1 MLKFT
6 DFFDGKIEE
15 PVEVDPH
22 SGEPLDERVL
32 SVQDR
37 MKLSRRMKRFQHRIQ
52 RKRKIQMRRKAD
64 AGRLQ
69 KRAQE
74 NQVSN
79 LIQGIE
85 NMTGKTFPADFKSKS
100 IEGSSEIDLVRSG
113 LEDTMLETYKVISD
127 VWNKHSEI
135 PDLRT
140 AAMIVAVRRIAQSYG
155 SLGI

>member
-64 AGRLQ
+64 PSRLQ
-69 KRAQE
+69 KRARKGARSDMKKRVSGGKSYRKMTFGMKKMVDQKLE
-74 NQVSN
+74 NKARQSA
-79 LIQGIE
+79 IKRF
-85 NMTGKTFPADFKSKS
+85 TK
-100 IEGSSEIDLVRSG
+100 R
-113 LEDTMLETYKVISD
+113 KVKEKRKLDI
-127 VWNKHSEI
+127 
-135 PDLRT
+135 
-140 AAMIVAVRRIAQSYG
+140 ARRK
-155 SLGI
+155 

>member
-32 SVQDR
+32 NVQDR

-64 AGRLQ
+64 VGRLQ
-69 KRAQE
+69 KRARKGARSDMKKRVSGGKSYRAMSFGMKKMIDQKLE
-74 NQVSN
+74 NKARQSA
-79 LIQGIE
+79 IKRF
-85 NMTGKTFPADFKSKS
+85 TK
-100 IEGSSEIDLVRSG
+100 R
-113 LEDTMLETYKVISD
+113 KVKDKRKLDI
-127 VWNKHSEI
+127 
-135 PDLRT
+135 
-140 AAMIVAVRRIAQSYG
+140 ARRR
-155 SLGI
+155 

>member
-32 SVQDR
+32 GVQDR

-64 AGRLQ
+64 PSRLQ
-69 KRAQE
+69 KRARKGARSDMKKRVSGGKSYRKMTFGMKKMVDQKLE
-74 NQVSN
+74 NKARQSA
-79 LIQGIE
+79 IKRF
-85 NMTGKTFPADFKSKS
+85 TK
-100 IEGSSEIDLVRSG
+100 R
-113 LEDTMLETYKVISD
+113 KVKDKRKLDI
-127 VWNKHSEI
+127 
-135 PDLRT
+135 
-140 AAMIVAVRRIAQSYG
+140 ARRK
-155 SLGI
+155 

>member
-64 AGRLQ
+64 PSRLQ
-69 KRAQE
+69 KRARKGARSDMKKRVSGGKSYRKMTFGMKKMVDQKLE
-74 NQVSN
+74 NKARQSA
-79 LIQGIE
+79 IKRF
-85 NMTGKTFPADFKSKS
+85 TK
-100 IEGSSEIDLVRSG
+100 R
-113 LEDTMLETYKVISD
+113 KVKDKRKLDI
-127 VWNKHSEI
+127 
-135 PDLRT
+135 
-140 AAMIVAVRRIAQSYG
+140 ARRK
-155 SLGI
+155 

>member
-52 RKRKIQMRRKAD
+52 RKRKLHSKRKAD
-64 AGRLQ
+64 LGRLSRRARKGARDDMKKRVSGGKSYRKMSMGMKKMVDQ
-69 KRAQE
+69 KLE
-74 NQVSN
+74 NKAKQSA
-79 LIQGIE
+79 IKRFAKRKI
-85 NMTGKTFPADFKSKS
+85 
-100 IEGSSEIDLVRSG
+100 
-113 LEDTMLETYKVISD
+113 KVKRKLDI
-127 VWNKHSEI
+127 
-135 PDLRT
+135 
-140 AAMIVAVRRIAQSYG
+140 ARRK
-155 SLGI
+155 

>member
-6 DFFDGKIEE
+6 DFYDGKIEQ

-64 AGRLQ
+64 PSRLQ
-69 KRAQE
+69 KRARKGARSDMKKRVSGGKSYKDMSFGMKKMIDQKLE
-74 NQVSN
+74 NKARQSV
-79 LIQGIE
+79 IKRF
-85 NMTGKTFPADFKSKS
+85 TK
-100 IEGSSEIDLVRSG
+100 R
-113 LEDTMLETYKVISD
+113 KVKD
-127 VWNKHSEI
+127 KRKL
-135 PDLRT
+135 D
-140 AAMIVAVRRIAQSYG
+140 IARNR
-155 SLGI
+155 

>member
-64 AGRLQ
+64 PSRLQ
-69 KRAQE
+69 KRARKGARSDMKKRVSGGKSYRKMTFGMKKMVDQKLE
-74 NQVSN
+74 NKARQSA
-79 LIQGIE
+79 IKRF
-85 NMTGKTFPADFKSKS
+85 TK
-100 IEGSSEIDLVRSG
+100 R
-113 LEDTMLETYKVISD
+113 KVKDIRKLD
-127 VWNKHSEI
+127 I
-135 PDLRT
+135 
-140 AAMIVAVRRIAQSYG
+140 ARRK
-155 SLGI
+155 

>member
-6 DFFDGKIEE
+6 DFYDGKIEE

-22 SGEPLDERVL
+22 SGEPIESIDERVL

-69 KRAQE
+69 KRARKGARSDMKKRVSGGKSYRKMTFGMKKMVDQKLE
-74 NQVSN
+74 NKARQSA
-79 LIQGIE
+79 IKRF
-85 NMTGKTFPADFKSKS
+85 TK
-100 IEGSSEIDLVRSG
+100 R
-113 LEDTMLETYKVISD
+113 KVKDKRKLDIARRK
-127 VWNKHSEI
+127 WN
-135 PDLRT
+135 
-140 AAMIVAVRRIAQSYG
+140 
-155 SLGI
+155 

>member
-6 DFFDGKIEE
+6 DFYDGKIEE

-22 SGEPLDERVL
+22 SGEPIESIDERVL

-69 KRAQE
+69 KRARKGARSDMKKRVSGGKSYRKMTFGMKKMVDQKLE
-74 NQVSN
+74 NKARQSA
-79 LIQGIE
+79 IKRF
-85 NMTGKTFPADFKSKS
+85 TK
-100 IEGSSEIDLVRSG
+100 R
-113 LEDTMLETYKVISD
+113 KVKDKRKLDI
-127 VWNKHSEI
+127 
-135 PDLRT
+135 
-140 AAMIVAVRRIAQSYG
+140 ARRK
-155 SLGI
+155 

>member
-64 AGRLQ
+64 PSRLQ
-69 KRAQE
+69 KRARKGARSDMKKRVSGGKSYRKMSMGMKKMIDQKLE
-74 NQVSN
+74 NKARQSA
-79 LIQGIE
+79 IKRF
-85 NMTGKTFPADFKSKS
+85 TK
-100 IEGSSEIDLVRSG
+100 R
-113 LEDTMLETYKVISD
+113 KVKDKRKLDI
-127 VWNKHSEI
+127 
-135 PDLRT
+135 
-140 AAMIVAVRRIAQSYG
+140 ARRK
-155 SLGI
+155 